1 MEEPLEKINVLLMGS
16 EIIPYI
22 IDSLSSRDLIKL
34 SDNNNNYSKTIEIDS
49 KKKVKLVV
57 FDAKEIKNFT
67 KENIDN
73 LCNNPSAF
81 ALIDNIK
88 KGISIQNETLK
99 NWINDVNNNYPN
111 AVKAIVWA
119 YPSVSGIQKEDE
131 KKMSEFAKQNGALFK
146 VVDIDVPKKL
156 DEFFIEIAKKV
167 LKPKGGCC
175 CSCFN

>member
-1 MEEPLEKINVLLMGS
+1 M
-16 EIIPYI
+16 
-22 IDSLSSRDLIKL
+22 
-34 SDNNNNYSKTIEIDS
+34 
-49 KKKVKLVV
+49 
-57 FDAKEIKNFT
+57 
-67 KENIDN
+67 
-73 LCNNPSAF
+73 
-81 ALIDNIK
+81 
-88 KGISIQNETLK
+88 
-99 NWINDVNNNYPN
+99 NNNYPN

-175 CSCFN
+175 SSCFN